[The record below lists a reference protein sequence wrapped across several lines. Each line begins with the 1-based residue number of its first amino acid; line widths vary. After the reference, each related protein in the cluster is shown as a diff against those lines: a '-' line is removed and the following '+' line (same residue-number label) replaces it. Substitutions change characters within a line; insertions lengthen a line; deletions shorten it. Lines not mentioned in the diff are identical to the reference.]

1 MIKDLRIEEVLNS
14 KVYVKPGS
22 AISFGSPKKYLEPF
36 VEYAEAKAVSFRVK
50 VADPIINAEEEGAM
64 NIAYPRV
71 MVEANLGSLI
81 EGFDAIVGM
90 VYALDL
96 QKPVIKAYSG
106 FNVQSCVN
114 LTIFNSDRLVQQELL
129 ADSNKVYTA
138 VESFVEQKEEE
149 VKTFNETLSN
159 LRLANLTENTFNEL
173 MGKLLREG
181 SRTKLGTNPILHAV
195 KLLDDNA
202 SQYYIRQENKF
213 SCTKF
218 NVYNAVTQALTNSN
232 DITDRANKT
241 IQLANTILN

>member
-1 MIKDLRIEEVLNS
+1 MIKDLRVEEVLAS

-22 AISFGSPKKYLEPF
+22 AVSFGSPKKYLEPF
-36 VEYAEAKAVSFRVK
+36 VEYAEAKAMSFRVK

-71 MVEANLGSLI
+71 MIEANLGSLI

-96 QKPVIKAYSG
+96 QKPIIKAYSG

-114 LTIFNSDRLVQQELL
+114 LTIFNNDRLVQQELL
-129 ADSNKVYTA
+129 ADFNKVYNA
-138 VESFVEQKEEE
+138 VENFVNEKEDE
-149 VKTFNETLSN
+149 VQTFNSN
-159 LRLANLTENTFNEL
+159 LIKLRESNLSENTFNEL
-173 MGKLLREG
+173 IGKLLREG
-181 SRTKLGTNPILHAV
+181 SRSRLGTNPILQAV

-202 SQYYIRQENKF
+202 SQYYVRQENKF
-213 SCTKF
+213 NCSKF
-218 NVYNAVTQALTNSN
+218 NVYNAVTQTLTNSN

-241 IQLANTILN
+241 IQLANIILN